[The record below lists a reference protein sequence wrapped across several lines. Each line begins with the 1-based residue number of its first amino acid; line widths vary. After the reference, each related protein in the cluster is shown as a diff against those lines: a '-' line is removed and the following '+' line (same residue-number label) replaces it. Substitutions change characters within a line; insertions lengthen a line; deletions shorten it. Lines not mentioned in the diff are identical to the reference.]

1 MSAVEELTLRE
12 RLEDLPPEL
21 YDEIY
26 SLTFTADRSF
36 RIYASPWHKVHQGW
50 LSVSANASSR
60 VTINEKVSHL
70 FHGDRASRKK
80 FSASYWG
87 NGSQSLMYG
96 LRNLPPMCR
105 LLRDKEIRP
114 AFKMFHYLNN
124 DGERATSGFRRLMK
138 TALSGLPGL
147 DFGESVLFPN
157 QKEVPALYENW
168 K

>member
-1 MSAVEELTLRE
+1 MSAVEEPTLRE

-70 FHGDRASRKK
+70 FHVDRASRKK

-96 LRNLPPMCR
+96 
-105 LLRDKEIRP
+105 
-114 AFKMFHYLNN
+114 LNN